1 MKRTKPILLFAA
13 LSAFAV
19 SAGAGAAFAYF
30 GSTGA
35 GTGAV
40 SVGTM
45 QPVTIAAT
53 AGTPTA
59 ALLPGGSADIVLK
72 ITNPNSY
79 AVTLVSVS
87 PKSSSSITP
96 DSGHAGCTTTDSK
109 PVVTLSV
116 PAGDLPVSIPAS
128 TTTQVDLAGAAS
140 MDIAATSNCQGA
152 TFSVPVLISV
162 QS

>member
-1 MKRTKPILLFAA
+1 MKRTKFALLFAA
-13 LSAFAV
+13 LLAFAL

-30 GSTGA
+30 SAAGSGS
-35 GTGAV
+35 GAV
-40 SVGTM
+40 SVGSM

-59 ALLPGGSADIVLK
+59 ALLPGASADVVLK

-79 AVTLVSVS
+79 AVSLVSVS
-87 PKSSSSITP
+87 LKSGGTITP

-116 PAGDLPVSIPAS
+116 PAADLPVSIPAN

-140 MDIAATSNCQGA
+140 MDVAATSNCQGA
-152 TFSVPVLISV
+152 SFTVPVLISV
-162 QS
+162 ES

>member
-1 MKRTKPILLFAA
+1 MKWSKPVLLFAA
-13 LSAFAV
+13 LLAFAL

-30 GSTGA
+30 KSTGA
-35 GTGAV
+35 GSGAA

-45 QPVTIAAT
+45 QPVTIATT

-79 AVTLVSVS
+79 AVSLVSVS
-87 PKSSSSITP
+87 LKSGGTITP

-116 PAGDLPVSIPAS
+116 PAADLPVSIPAN

-152 TFSVPVLISV
+152 SFTVPVLISV

>member
-1 MKRTKPILLFAA
+1 MKRTKPVLLFAA

-30 GSTGA
+30 SSTGT

-45 QPVTIAAT
+45 QPVTIAT
-53 AGTPTA
+53 AAATPTA
-59 ALLPGGSADIVLK
+59 ALLPGGSADIVFK

-79 AVTLVSVS
+79 AVSLVSVS
-87 PKSSSSITP
+87 LKSGGAITA
-96 DSGHAGCTTTDSK
+96 DTGHAGCTTTDAK

-116 PAGDLPVSIPAS
+116 PAADLPVSIPPN

-152 TFSVPVLISV
+152 SFSVPVLISV